1 MLQTIQSHTYNL
13 VTSVRF
19 WMILLVIIIF
29 LAVAGYLYN
38 KYVTPMVDQK
48 FIPNNEYPKES
59 VDENDGSGNDGNKEV
74 ELYIF
79 TVQWCPHSKN
89 AMPIWN
95 ELKEEYGPGKTF
107 NGYKINFVEIDGED
121 NPDLADKY
129 KVEGYPTIKLIKGN
143 QVIEYDAKPTKEHL
157 KEFLNSTLL

>member
-1 MLQTIQSHTYNL
+1 MLEAVQTKAYNL
-13 VTSVRF
+13 VTRVQF
-19 WMILLVIIIF
+19 WMILVVIIIF

-38 KYVTPMVDQK
+38 KYVTPMVDTK
-48 FIPNNEYPKES
+48 FVQNDEYPTQTVNEGESASGGDKS
-59 VDENDGSGNDGNKEV
+59 VD
-74 ELYIF
+74 LYIF

-95 ELKEEYGPGKTF
+95 ELKEEYGGSNTF
-107 NGYKINFVEIDGED
+107 NGYKINFVEIDGEE

-129 KVEGYPTIKLIKGN
+129 KVEGYPTIKLLKGN

-157 KEFLNSTLL
+157 KEFLNSTLM